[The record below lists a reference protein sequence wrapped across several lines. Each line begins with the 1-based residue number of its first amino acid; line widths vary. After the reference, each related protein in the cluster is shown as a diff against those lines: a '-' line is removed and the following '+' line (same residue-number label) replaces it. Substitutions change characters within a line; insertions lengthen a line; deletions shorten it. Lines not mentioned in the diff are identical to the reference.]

1 MDISFRG
8 ENVFARGSVIGD
20 LFIVTPK
27 RGAHKAL
34 EIVKKK
40 EIILT
45 EYLGGNER
53 RGLTQR
59 PTGQRILIE
68 TGRESCLLKFMQHFS
83 FE

>member
-1 MDISFRG
+1 MHMMDISFSG

-40 EIILT
+40 KL
-45 EYLGGNER
+45 
-53 RGLTQR
+53 
-59 PTGQRILIE
+59 
-68 TGRESCLLKFMQHFS
+68 S
-83 FE
+83 